1 MTLQQLRSACSV
13 VDAGFNVTRAAMKLH
28 TTQSAISKALRAL
41 ENELGT
47 TIFTRST
54 IRISGLTEYGEEF
67 IRVAHSIL
75 RDAEFVANRAR
86 EDNRRTRGL
95 LRIAAAHNH
104 VAYSL
109 PAVIRVFRANYPDI
123 HIQVE
128 QAEGDHVAQLVA
140 SRRVQIGIA
149 GVAGATHTG
158 LVKLPAMKIRRSIV
172 VPRGHDLLS
181 CPKPMIEDIAR
192 YPIVAHDELHP
203 AGERLRALFR
213 RHRVSPHIVVSAPD
227 AAALKEYVAAGVGV
241 AILLD
246 IAIRP
251 EDEGKLATIDASH
264 LIPATDTHL
273 IIRQG
278 EHLRSYVYDFAQTFA
293 SQWSKR
299 AILTEMEK
307 QTVAERYR
315 RDEDQPLAANDAW

>member
-1 MTLQQLRSACSV
+1 
-13 VDAGFNVTRAAMKLH
+13 
-28 TTQSAISKALRAL
+28 
-41 ENELGT
+41 
-47 TIFTRST
+47 
-54 IRISGLTEYGEEF
+54 
-67 IRVAHSIL
+67 
-75 RDAEFVANRAR
+75 VANRAR
-86 EDNRRTRGL
+86 EDDRRTRGL
-95 LRIAAAHNH
+95 LRVAAAHNH
-104 VAYSL
+104 AAYSL
-109 PAVIRVFRANYPDI
+109 PAVIRVFRVKYPDI
-123 HIQVE
+123 DIHLE

-149 GVAGATHTG
+149 GVATASHTG

-172 VPRGHDLLS
+172 VPLGHDLLS
-181 CPKPMIEDIAR
+181 CAKPKIEDIAR

-213 RHRVSPHIVVSAPD
+213 YHRVTPHIVVTAPD
-227 AAALKEYVAAGVGV
+227 AAAIKEYVAAGVGI
-241 AILLD
+241 AILLN
-246 IAIRP
+246 IAIRS
-251 EDEGKLATIDASH
+251 EDEGKLAMIDASH

-307 QTVAERYR
+307 QMEGYR
-315 RDEDQPLAANDAW
+315 REQDEPLAANDSW